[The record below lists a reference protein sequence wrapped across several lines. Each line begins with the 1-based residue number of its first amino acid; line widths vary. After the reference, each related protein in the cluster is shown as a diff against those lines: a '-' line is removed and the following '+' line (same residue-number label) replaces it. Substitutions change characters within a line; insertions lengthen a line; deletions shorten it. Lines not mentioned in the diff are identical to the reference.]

1 MNKSTYHIAL
11 EIDRH
16 VSQGSMSVRRG
27 ESGRELVLALLSGGK
42 PYDPGE
48 GAYAVLAAKKPD
60 GTTLFNGCLLKNGR
74 IHYVLTPQTTSA
86 PGRAECEARIYDA
99 TGELIVSPKF
109 ALVIYETAIEDEEV
123 SSSSEATALTALVS
137 EAQRAL
143 EDIDAAGITACEVTV
158 DANSGAPSAS
168 AELKDDAR
176 GKILALTFSGLKG
189 ERGVDGVNGTNGV
202 DGAPGEKGDKGD
214 RGEAGAAFTYADF
227 TPEQLA
233 ALKGEKGDP
242 GKDGAPGAKGDKGD
256 KGERGE
262 KGEKGDTG
270 DTGAA
275 FTVRGFY
282 QSAEALSAA
291 VTAPSVGDAY
301 GVGESAP
308 YDIYIYD
315 TATAAWINNGPLQG
329 AKGDTGAAFTYA
341 DFTPEQLAGLK
352 GDKGDPGKD
361 GAKGD
366 KGDKGDT
373 GAAFTYEDFTPEQL
387 AALKGEKGD
396 PGQNGTNGVDGAKG
410 DKGDKGETGA
420 KGDKGD
426 TGAAFTYADFTPEQL
441 AALKGDKGDTGER
454 GEKGDKGDTGAV
466 GATGAQGAKGDKGE
480 KGDTFTFDD
489 LTQAQIAALKGAK
502 GDTGEAGHTPVRGTD
517 YWTAEDQTAIVNA
530 VLDALPSGDEVSY

>member
-74 IHYVLTPQTTSA
+74 IHYILTAQTTAA

-99 TGELIVSPKF
+99 NGELIVSPKF

-137 EAQRAL
+137 EAKRAL
-143 EDIDAAGITACEVTV
+143 EDIDAAGISACEVTV
-158 DANSGAPSAS
+158 DANSGAPSAL
-168 AELKDDAR
+168 AEMKADAR

-189 ERGVDGVNGTNGV
+189 ADGAN
-202 DGAPGEKGDKGD
+202 GAPGEKGEKGD
-214 RGEAGAAFTYADF
+214 RGEIGPAFTYADF

-233 ALKGEKGDP
+233 ALKGEKGETGID
-242 GKDGAPGAKGDKGD
+242 GKDGAPGEKGDKGD
-256 KGERGE
+256 TGERGE
-262 KGEKGDTG
+262 KGEKGDKG
-270 DTGAA
+270 DAGAA

-301 GVGESAP
+301 GVGDSAP

-315 TATAAWINNGPLQG
+315 TATAAWVNNGPLQG
-329 AKGDTGAAFTYA
+329 AKG
-341 DFTPEQLAGLK
+341 E
-352 GDKGDPGKD
+352 
-361 GAKGD
+361 
-366 KGDKGDT
+366 T

-387 AALKGEKGD
+387 AALKGEKGEAGKD
-396 PGQNGTNGVDGAKG
+396 GEKGEKGDKGETGAAFTYADFTPEQLAALKGEKGDSGQNGTDGAKG
-410 DKGDKGETGA
+410 DKGEKGEKGA

-441 AALKGDKGDTGER
+441 AALKGDKGETGER
-454 GEKGDKGDTGAV
+454 GEKGDKGDTGAT
-466 GATGAQGAKGDKGE
+466 GATGAQGAKGDKGD

-489 LTQAQIAALKGAK
+489 LTSVQIAALKGDK

>member
-74 IHYVLTPQTTSA
+74 IHYILTPQTTAA

-99 TGELIVSPKF
+99 GGELIVSPKF
-109 ALVIYETAIEDEEV
+109 ALVIYETTIEDEEV

-137 EAQRAL
+137 EAKRAL

-168 AELKDDAR
+168 AELKADAR

-189 ERGVDGVNGTNGV
+189 APGADGVNGV
-202 DGAPGEKGDKGD
+202 DGAQGEKGEKGD
-214 RGEAGAAFTYADF
+214 RGETGAAFTYADF

-233 ALKGEKGDP
+233 ALKGDKGDP
-242 GKDGAPGAKGDKGD
+242 GIDGADGAPGAKGDKGD
-256 KGERGE
+256 TGDPGE
-262 KGEKGDTG
+262 KGEKGDKG
-270 DTGAA
+270 ETGAA

-301 GVGESAP
+301 GVGERAP

-315 TATAAWINNGPLQG
+315 TATATWVNNGPLQG
-329 AKGDTGAAFTYA
+329 AKGETG
-341 DFTPEQLAGLK
+341 K
-352 GDKGDPGKD
+352 
-361 GAKGD
+361 
-366 KGDKGDT
+366 
-373 GAAFTYEDFTPEQL
+373 AFTYEDFTPEQL
-387 AALKGEKGD
+387 AALKGEKGEA
-396 PGQNGTNGVDGAKG
+396 GKDGAKG
-410 DKGDKGETGA
+410 D

-441 AALKGDKGDTGER
+441 AALKGEKGEPGQNGVDGAKGDKGDKGDTGAKGDKGDAGAAFTYEDFTPEQLAALKGDKGDPGER
-454 GEKGDKGDTGAV
+454 GEKGDKGDTGAT
-466 GATGAQGAKGDKGE
+466 GATGAQGAKGDKGD

-489 LTQAQIAALKGAK
+489 LTAAQIAALKGDK

>member
-74 IHYVLTPQTTSA
+74 IHYILTPQTTAA

-99 TGELIVSPKF
+99 GGELIVSPKF
-109 ALVIYETAIEDEEV
+109 ALVIYETTIEDEEV

-137 EAQRAL
+137 EAKRAL

-168 AELKDDAR
+168 AELKADAR

-189 ERGVDGVNGTNGV
+189 APGADGVNGV
-202 DGAPGEKGDKGD
+202 DGAQGEKGEKGD
-214 RGEAGAAFTYADF
+214 RGETGAAFTYADF

-233 ALKGEKGDP
+233 ALKGDKGDP
-242 GKDGAPGAKGDKGD
+242 GIDGADGAPGAKGDKGD
-256 KGERGE
+256 TGDPGE
-262 KGEKGDTG
+262 KGEKGDKG
-270 DTGAA
+270 ETGAA

-301 GVGESAP
+301 GVGERAP

-315 TATAAWINNGPLQG
+315 TATATWVNNGPLQG
-329 AKGDTGAAFTYA
+329 AKGETG
-341 DFTPEQLAGLK
+341 K
-352 GDKGDPGKD
+352 
-361 GAKGD
+361 
-366 KGDKGDT
+366 
-373 GAAFTYEDFTPEQL
+373 AFTYEDFTPEQL

-396 PGQNGTNGVDGAKG
+396 PGQNGTDGAKG
-410 DKGDKGETGA
+410 DKGDKGDTGA
-420 KGDKGD
+420 KGDKGN
-426 TGAAFTYADFTPEQL
+426 TGAAFTYEDFTPEQL
-441 AALKGDKGDTGER
+441 AALKGDKGDPGER
-454 GEKGDKGDTGAV
+454 GEKGDKGDTGAT
-466 GATGAQGAKGDKGE
+466 GATGAQGAKGDKGD

-489 LTQAQIAALKGAK
+489 LTAAQIAALKGDK